1 LEALQKLAPA
11 MAKVP
16 TMAPGPKNATIIPQ
30 LEAHIVESRIAW
42 VQGNKDAAI
51 QHLREAVTL
60 QDDMDYTEP
69 PDWFYPTRESLG
81 GMLLQAGRAAEAEKV
96 FRDDLQRNPRNPRSL
111 FGLMQALKAQ
121 GREHDAEWVGQ
132 QFQAAWKNAD
142 TKLRVEDL

>member
-1 LEALQKLAPA
+1 MRQA
-11 MAKVP
+11 V
-16 TMAPGPKNATIIPQ
+16 AT
-30 LEAHIVESRIAW
+30 
-42 VQGNKDAAI
+42 
-51 QHLREAVTL
+51 

-81 GMLLQAGRAAEAEKV
+81 GLLLQAGRPAEAEKV

-111 FGLMQALKAQ
+111 FGLTQALKAQ
-121 GREHDAEWVGQ
+121 DRQHDAAWVEQ